1 MRVLGFNP
9 PIVHYHMSLINDA
22 LKKAQKQRT
31 GENAPDV
38 SVTSPEGEVI
48 GRIVKRD
55 KPPAFSTLLIRIG
68 LSASALLILLIGAY
82 LGLQRLRQ
90 PTFQPAEPKP
100 IPAPAI
106 SPSPPP
112 VVETTQAPE
121 TFSIP
126 IPPSAPPVVTSP
138 PPPPPPPPRAKFSP
152 KAINFID
159 NLRIAG
165 IRASATDSKVLMN
178 DRVYRNGDIVEYELG
193 LKLIEITA
201 NSLTFE
207 NESGARYTRNF

>member
-1 MRVLGFNP
+1 
-9 PIVHYHMSLINDA
+9 MSLINDA

-31 GENAPDV
+31 GDSA
-38 SVTSPEGEVI
+38 SATGSTLHEGEAS
-48 GRIVKRD
+48 GRIAKRD
-55 KPPAFSTLLIRIG
+55 KPPAFSTLLMRIG
-68 LSASALLILLIGAY
+68 LSAGALLILLIGAY
-82 LGLQRLRQ
+82 LGLQRSRQ
-90 PTFQPAEPKP
+90 PTFQPAEPTP
-100 IPAPAI
+100 SVAPAI
-106 SPSPPP
+106 SPASPL
-112 VVETTQAPE
+112 VVKTTQAPE

-126 IPPSAPPVVTSP
+126 IPPSAPPVVAAP
-138 PPPPPPPPRAKFSP
+138 PPPPPPPPKFSP
-152 KAINFID
+152 KAISFVD

-193 LKLIEITA
+193 LKLTEITA

>member
-1 MRVLGFNP
+1 
-9 PIVHYHMSLINDA
+9 MSLINDA

-31 GENAPDV
+31 GENAADV
-38 SVTSPEGEVI
+38 SVTSPEGEAI

-55 KPPAFSTLLIRIG
+55 KPPAFRTLLMRIG

-100 IPAPAI
+100 SPALAI

-112 VVETTQAPE
+112 VVKMTQAPE
-121 TFSIP
+121 TFSMP
-126 IPPSAPPVVTSP
+126 IPPSAPPVVT
-138 PPPPPPPPRAKFSP
+138 PPPPPPPRPKFSP
-152 KAINFID
+152 KAISFID

>member
-1 MRVLGFNP
+1 
-9 PIVHYHMSLINDA
+9 MSLINDA

-31 GENAPDV
+31 GESAP
-38 SVTSPEGEVI
+38 TAGTTKPEGEAI
-48 GRIVKRD
+48 GRIVKRAR
-55 KPPAFSTLLIRIG
+55 PPAFSTLLLRIG
-68 LSASALLILLIGAY
+68 LSTGALLILLAGGY
-82 LGLQRLRQ
+82 LAVPLLRQ
-90 PTFQPAEPKP
+90 SPIQMEEPKP
-100 IPAPAI
+100 TTTPAI
-106 SPSPPP
+106 APPLAP
-112 VVETTQAPE
+112 VVSAGQAPE

-126 IPPSAPPVVTSP
+126 IAPSAPPVLTP
-138 PPPPPPPPRAKFSP
+138 PPPPPPPPKFSP
-152 KAINFID
+152 KAISFVD

-178 DRVYRNGDIVEYELG
+178 DRVYRNGDIVEHEIG

>member
-1 MRVLGFNP
+1 
-9 PIVHYHMSLINDA
+9 MSLINDA

-31 GENAPDV
+31 GEDAEAAV
-38 SVTSPEGEVI
+38 GVSPEGEAL

-55 KPPAFSTLLIRIG
+55 KPPAFSTLLMRIG
-68 LSASALLILLIGAY
+68 LSAGALLILLIGAY
-82 LGLQRLRQ
+82 LGLQRSR
-90 PTFQPAEPKP
+90 QPAEPTP
-100 IPAPAI
+100 SVAPAI
-106 SPSPPP
+106 SPAPPP
-112 VVETTQAPE
+112 VVKTTQAPE

-126 IPPSAPPVVTSP
+126 IPPSAPPVVAA
-138 PPPPPPPPRAKFSP
+138 PPPPPPRPKFSP
-152 KAINFID
+152 QAISFVD

-193 LKLIEITA
+193 LKLTEITA

>member
-9 PIVHYHMSLINDA
+9 PIVHMSLINDA

-31 GENAPDV
+31 GESA
-38 SVTSPEGEVI
+38 SAAGATGPEGEAI
-48 GRIVKRD
+48 GQIVKRD
-55 KPPAFSTLLIRIG
+55 KPPAFNTLLIRIG

-82 LGLQRLRQ
+82 LGLQRSRQ
-90 PTFQPAEPKP
+90 PTFQPAEPP
-100 IPAPAI
+100 PSAAPAI
-106 SPSPPP
+106 SPAPPP
-112 VVETTQAPE
+112 VVKTTQAPE

-138 PPPPPPPPRAKFSP
+138 PPPPPRPKFSA
-152 KAINFID
+152 KAISFVD
-159 NLRIAG
+159 NLRIVG

-178 DRVYRNGDIVEYELG
+178 DRVYRNGDVVEYELD

-201 NSLTFE
+201 NSLTFV